1 MDGVRGG
8 LRDDTGA
15 ACAWASAASVS
26 RYRPTSASSLNTA
39 RISAVPNMSRNSA
52 ESNTVLGKGS
62 LPF

>member
-52 ESNTVLGKGS
+52 
-62 LPF
+62 